1 MKPMLCFD
9 IDGTLRDNVHHEVC
23 PSTLKALHMLK
34 QAGYQMVI
42 SSGRGVDSLTKTGLM
57 ELIGMDL
64 FVIMGKSF

>member
-34 QAGYQMVI
+34 QAGIKWSYLQVE
-42 SSGRGVDSLTKTGLM
+42 V
-57 ELIGMDL
+57 LIL
-64 FVIMGKSF
+64 